1 MIDQDHKLDI
11 FSRLDLLRTAVYGD
25 AVRILPD
32 TFLLKFPGRNGNM
45 GNGYAIRHHNGKDLV
60 LIDTISKEHK
70 LELARFRESEY
81 NINAI
86 LLTNGNLI
94 DQAYTELSE
103 IAAENDTQIFVH
115 PLDSKQ
121 SQAVDITGY
130 HDVYT
135 HFDLSVFH
143 TPGFTGGAIVVH
155 CGLNGALFTGD
166 SAVGSDYSTDEYI
179 FRRPGIDNE
188 QNNLAL
194 RESWRSI
201 SVDFDHMLPLQGKPQ
216 FDLTEQQRKH
226 ILNQLIS
233 I

>member
-1 MIDQDHKLDI
+1 MIDQDQKLDI

-25 AVRILPD
+25 SVKILTD
-32 TFLLKFPGRNGNM
+32 TFLLKFPRSTNSM
-45 GNGYAIRHHNGKDLV
+45 GNGYAIRHINGKDLV
-60 LIDTISKEHK
+60 LIDTIAQEHK
-70 LELARFRESEY
+70 SELARFRESGY
-81 NINAI
+81 NIKAI

-94 DQAYTELSE
+94 DQAYTDLSE
-103 IAAENDTQIFVH
+103 IAAENDTQIYVH

-130 HDVYT
+130 HDIYT

-143 TPGFTGGAIVVH
+143 TPGFTGGSVMVH
-155 CGLNGALFTGD
+155 CGLNGTLFTGD
-166 SAVGSDYSTDEYI
+166 SALGSDYSADDNNFI
-179 FRRPGIDNE
+179 RPYIDN
-188 QNNLAL
+188 QQGNLAL

-201 SVDFDHMLPLQGKPQ
+201 SVDFNHILPLQGKPQ
-216 FDLTEQQRKH
+216 FDLTEEQRQQ